1 MIETVQQLFEKQFS
15 SKPEFV
21 VRAPGRVNLIGE
33 HTDYNDGFVLPMA
46 IDKAIWIALRPR
58 DDDRVV
64 LYSQDFP
71 APADFSLDQIVHVEG
86 WGDYVHGIAWALQAL
101 NFPLSGWEGMLV
113 SDIPIASG
121 LSSSAA
127 LELAVSR
134 AFWTLTRW
142 DWDGSQIAKAAKK
155 MENEWLNL
163 KSGIMDQMISA
174 CGQAGHALLID
185 CRDLSTQ
192 SVPLPEDTSIVV
204 MDTAV
209 RRGLVSSAYNERVQQ
224 CQTAA
229 AYFGVPSLREVS
241 MEMLD
246 SRSSGLDELIFRR
259 ARHVVSEN
267 LRTLKA
273 STAMREGD
281 GDAFG
286 RLMSASHA
294 SLRDDY
300 EVSCRE
306 LDIMVELA
314 LEQKGCLGA
323 RMTGGGFGGCAI
335 ALVQTLWA
343 EPLIRQVTAAYT
355 QAVQLKPDLFV
366 CRASTGANM
375 ISGSS

>member
-1 MIETVQQLFEKQFS
+1 
-15 SKPEFV
+15 
-21 VRAPGRVNLIGE
+21 
-33 HTDYNDGFVLPMA
+33 
-46 IDKAIWIALRPR
+46 
-58 DDDRVV
+58 
-64 LYSQDFP
+64 
-71 APADFSLDQIVHVEG
+71 
-86 WGDYVHGIAWALQAL
+86 
-101 NFPLSGWEGMLV
+101 
-113 SDIPIASG
+113 
-121 LSSSAA
+121 
-127 LELAVSR
+127 
-134 AFWTLTRW
+134 
-142 DWDGSQIAKAAKK
+142 
-155 MENEWLNL
+155 
-163 KSGIMDQMISA
+163 
-174 CGQAGHALLID
+174 
-185 CRDLSTQ
+185 
-192 SVPLPEDTSIVV
+192 
-204 MDTAV
+204 
-209 RRGLVSSAYNERVQQ
+209 
-224 CQTAA
+224 
-229 AYFGVPSLREVS
+229 

-366 CRASTGANM
+366 CLASTGANL